1 MENELD
7 PPSSATNST
16 EAAVEAVDGDDSLFD
31 VLQQRVKEL
40 EAERVEVIRE
50 LDRAEAPP
58 GLQLNQRVRELARAW
73 RGKHDALTVKLAG
86 DVARARAEGVVRRR
100 LPDERRSITKKFK
113 LPYAKD
119 GEVRIVKGYATVG
132 LYEDGTPGEIFIV
145 LDQTGTSA
153 RGYAD
158 AFATVASIALQYG
171 VPIEVIA
178 RKMIGTK
185 FGPAGATGDAEIP
198 MASSVL
204 DYVFRWLLMKF
215 AKEGE

>member
-16 EAAVEAVDGDDSLFD
+16 ETAVEAVDGDDSLFD

-40 EAERVEVIRE
+40 EAERAEVIRE

-58 GLQLNQRVRELARAW
+58 GLQLNQRVRELARTW
-73 RGKHDALTVKLAG
+73 RGKHDALTVKLA
-86 DVARARAEGVVRRR
+86 EGVVRKR
-100 LPDERRSITKKFK
+100 LPDERQAITKKFK
-113 LPYAKD
+113 LPYPKN

-153 RGYAD
+153 RGYVD

-171 VPIEVIA
+171 VPLEVIA